1 MNPSRDIVT
10 CQIALLTVSTSG
22 LGGGVVGC
30 GRHGRPELIAR
41 GGPSTRRAGGGPST
55 PGTARVRVTGE
66 SRHRGYEYTTYLSLR
81 KDLPRLAEAAEE

>member
-41 GGPSTRRAGGGPST
+41 GGPSTRRLAAARRRPGPR
-55 PGTARVRVTGE
+55 GYRVTGE